1 MANRT
6 GFGARS
12 EEERKRA
19 DIVGGVMMV
28 KVAVRLLVIVL
39 GLGLVTLSVPAAETE
54 KLSAYR
60 IGTDD
65 VLAISVWDNKDLDQT
80 VFVRPDGKISL
91 PLVGEVQAGGLT
103 VAELTGALTEQYSKT
118 IKGAHVTVG
127 VKEIRSRP
135 VYFVGSF
142 GKPGPMQLTQDLTLL
157 QAISLAGGLAPTA
170 DLESGFILRG
180 NETIAVDF
188 WRLVQK
194 RDATQN
200 VKLQPGDTIVVPVAD
215 AVYIQG
221 EVKNPGALKFT
232 QELTVL
238 RAITQAGGFTNL
250 AAPGRV
256 TLLRATG
263 GNRENLR
270 INVEEM
276 IRNPARAE
284 DLALKPNDVLI
295 VPQRLF

>member
-1 MANRT
+1 
-6 GFGARS
+6 
-12 EEERKRA
+12 
-19 DIVGGVMMV
+19 MV